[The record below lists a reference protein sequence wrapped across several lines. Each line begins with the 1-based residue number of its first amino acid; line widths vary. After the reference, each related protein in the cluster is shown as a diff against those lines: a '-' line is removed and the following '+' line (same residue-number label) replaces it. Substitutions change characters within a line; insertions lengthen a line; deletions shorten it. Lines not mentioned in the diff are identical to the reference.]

1 MRLDNISGVLELN
14 VCGYTDPYAK
24 QSLLTLN
31 PLFFI
36 LFCRLYQKLFKKAY
50 GAPSGDE
57 MIRDMA
63 ARLEHYNEEQGQE
76 CAKMTVTE
84 ENQLVIA
91 ICTPVM
97 KRIHEKI
104 RQSGEMVFIDSTGNC
119 DRQNH
124 RIFLLLTH
132 RKGAGG

>member
-1 MRLDNISGVLELN
+1 
-14 VCGYTDPYAK
+14 
-24 QSLLTLN
+24 
-31 PLFFI
+31 
-36 LFCRLYQKLFKKAY
+36 
-50 GAPSGDE
+50 

-132 RKGAGG
+132 KNGWRIAIGMFHNHL